1 VQNNPAVPPE
11 VKSQAKVQL
20 AGGVPFVS
28 DADLKSSLAKAGVP
42 STTAA
47 AIVDEN
53 QTARIDALRSS
64 LSVLAVIALLAVFA
78 CLRIPAEQPASQEKT

>member
-1 VQNNPAVPPE
+1 MFA
-11 VKSQAKVQL
+11 
-20 AGGVPFVS
+20 AGPRNTISLDGMFS
-28 DADLKSSLAKAGVP
+28 KKSSNDQRLLNW
-42 STTAA
+42 S

-78 CLRIPAEQPASQEKT
+78 GCAAPAMKA